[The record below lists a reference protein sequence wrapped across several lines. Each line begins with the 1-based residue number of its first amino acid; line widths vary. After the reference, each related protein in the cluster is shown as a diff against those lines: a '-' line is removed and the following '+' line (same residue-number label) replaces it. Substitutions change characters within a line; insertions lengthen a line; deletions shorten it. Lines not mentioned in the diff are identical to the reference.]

1 MEPNI
6 IWTEFVKNHT
16 ERELIGWLTSEL
28 RSISNAMNANVKEE
42 ELYELCL
49 NVNALGNLV
58 KIMELLNEKTNGA
71 KKQRIIV

>member
-6 IWTEFVKNHT
+6 VWSEFVKNHT
-16 ERELIGWLTSEL
+16 EREIIAWLTTEL
-28 RSISNAMNANVKEE
+28 RSISNAMNIDVKEE
-42 ELYELCL
+42 EMYDLCL

-58 KIMELLNEKTNGA
+58 KVMELLNEKTNGA

>member
-6 IWTEFVKNHT
+6 VWSEFVKNHT
-16 ERELIGWLTSEL
+16 EREIIAWLTTEL
-28 RSISNAMNANVKEE
+28 RSISNAMSIDVKEE
-42 ELYELCL
+42 EMYDLCL

-58 KIMELLNEKTNGA
+58 KVMELLNEKTNGA